1 MAKAI
6 RYEYP
11 GFDIYLL
18 SKVCNENRY
27 GVRLLARARE
37 LACAAIGVPGRPDRR
52 RLPCRVYCRLSRTQ
66 YARLQT
72 AQRAQGYATM
82 QDALADI
89 IDAWLLAHGGAQEEA
104 RFSLDVLADEVEFLT
119 PKGRQEGALQDGAAA
134 GTPDADGFTEL
145 TADDIPF

>member
-1 MAKAI
+1 MKK
-6 RYEYP
+6 
-11 GFDIYLL
+11 YLKVPSPLTTATLEKEFGSAAVSFYRDRIL

-104 RFSLDVLADEVEFLT
+104 RA
-119 PKGRQEGALQDGAAA
+119 
-134 GTPDADGFTEL
+134 
-145 TADDIPF
+145 

>member
-1 MAKAI
+1 MNLKREMARRGVELAPVAKAI

-27 GVRLLARARE
+27 GVRLLSRARE

-89 IDAWLLAHGGAQEEA
+89 IDAWLLTHGGAQEEA
-104 RFSLDVLADEVEFLT
+104 RA
-119 PKGRQEGALQDGAAA
+119 
-134 GTPDADGFTEL
+134 
-145 TADDIPF
+145 

>member
-1 MAKAI
+1 MNLKREMARRGVELAPVAKAI

-37 LACAAIGVPGRPDRR
+37 LACAALGVPGRPDRR

-89 IDAWLLAHGGAQEEA
+89 IDAWLLAHGDTQEETHA
-104 RFSLDVLADEVEFLT
+104 
-119 PKGRQEGALQDGAAA
+119 
-134 GTPDADGFTEL
+134 
-145 TADDIPF
+145 